1 MCKYT
6 LKIENSQKS
15 PKLFSHH
22 PRFAYRAVDIRFG
35 SVSWKQLSKNLIL
48 VIVNPYFNFAGV
60 IESLRFYDKY
70 IKSSCVFQLY

>member
-1 MCKYT
+1 MCRYT

-35 SVSWKQLSKNLIL
+35 SVSCNAFEVETAVEELDSRDCQ
-48 VIVNPYFNFAGV
+48 
-60 IESLRFYDKY
+60 SLFEFCWSD
-70 IKSSCVFQLY
+70 